1 MNEAMS
7 SGLLLMQNPSKFL
20 GDLLVER
27 KSKNPRYS
35 ARAMAR
41 DLGISVSFLSQLI
54 SKSRNPSLEQKLKL
68 AEALGISAHRLL
80 PGAERPTKSKTE
92 RAKIDLIQNTIEHE
106 KILKYWYH
114 FGILEMTVT
123 GKMKNEPKVLARRLG
138 ISELECKSAISRLIE
153 FGYLEVSAQG
163 DLKKT
168 KLPFMIKIRTAGTA
182 IREYH
187 SSRLKA
193 ADLELSD
200 TQEDR
205 VDSRYYQTL
214 FVPTSRAKV
223 TRAKAMIAEFQ
234 NKLINF
240 LVEEKD
246 HGKND
251 EVFQLGLQLFSA
263 EKRKE

>member
-1 MNEAMS
+1 MNEAMN

-54 SKSRNPSLEQKLKL
+54 GKTRNPSLEQKLKL
-68 AEALGISAHRLL
+68 ADALGISAHRLL
-80 PGAERPTKSKTE
+80 PGAHRPVKNKNTKT
-92 RAKIDLIQNTIEHE
+92 KIDLIQNTIEHE

-114 FGILEMTVT
+114 FAILEMTVT
-123 GKMKNEPKVLARRLG
+123 GKIKNEPKLLGRRLG
-138 ISELECKSAISRLIE
+138 ISELECKTAVARLIE
-153 FGYLEVSAQG
+153 FGYLEEATQG
-163 DLKKT
+163 ELKKT
-168 KLPFMIKIRTAGTA
+168 KLPFMIKIKSAGTT

-200 TQEDR
+200 TQESR
-205 VDSRYYQTL
+205 VDSRYFQTL

-223 TRAKAMIAEFQ
+223 TRAKEMIAEFQ

-246 HGKND
+246 YGKND